1 MKCTRVKVTHR
12 IDDAAQSL
20 KNEHRCPVV
29 IQVVPLC
36 SLYAHRHE
44 GFGFRLSTYEQHNN
58 TYNVDVLRKN
68 CYKHLNASV
77 EPQLTIRCG

>member
-20 KNEHRCPVV
+20 KNEHGCPVI

-36 SLYAHRHE
+36 CLYAHCHE
-44 GFGFRLSTYEQHNN
+44 GFGFRLSTYEEHNKI
-58 TYNVDVLRKN
+58 YNVFYIYN
-68 CYKHLNASV
+68 I
-77 EPQLTIRCG
+77 Q